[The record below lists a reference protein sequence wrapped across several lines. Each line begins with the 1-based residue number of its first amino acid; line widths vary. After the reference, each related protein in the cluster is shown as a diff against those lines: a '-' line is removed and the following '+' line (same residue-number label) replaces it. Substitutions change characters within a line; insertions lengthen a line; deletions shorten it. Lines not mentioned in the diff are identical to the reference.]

1 MNAYY
6 GKKKIVVVSV
16 GDNALAKE
24 IVAEMKTQGMQN
36 ATILPVPDSYAAYY
50 KLAQMKPDY
59 VMFVNESNHC
69 QLKVTK
75 VNGIVGDKLGHV
87 ANRKTDTSREA
98 MNYYKHELRMIGLE
112 PVMLGAEIIG
122 FRDVKDI
129 PWFYTNSAPMLH
141 LHLPD
146 VPGADKAVTEAV
158 KDYFKAV
165 GKRQSE
171 AEKKAEKESKNC
183 CGLKGAVD
191 RG

>member
-24 IVAEMKTQGMQN
+24 VVKEMKSQGMQG
-36 ATILPVPDSYAAYY
+36 ATILPVPDSYVAYY

-59 VMFVNESNHC
+59 VMFVNESNEC

-98 MNYYKHELRMIGLE
+98 MNYYKHELRMIGID
-112 PVMLGAEIIG
+112 PKMIGAEEIP
-122 FRDVKDI
+122 FKDVQDI
-129 PWFYTNSAPMLH
+129 SWFYESNVPMIHLYLPKSDAVVSA
-141 LHLPD
+141 
-146 VPGADKAVTEAV
+146 VVVATQA
-158 KDYFKAV
+158 YFKAV
-165 GKRQSE
+165 GKRRVIE
-171 AEKKAEKESKNC
+171 EEPNCGCKSKIR
-183 CGLKGAVD
+183 GAVD
-191 RG
+191 RR